1 MNNGQEM
8 KKLVTPK
15 YKFLKSHFL
24 GKMRQACYFDK
35 CL

>member
-24 GKMRQACYFDK
+24 GKNETGMLF
-35 CL
+35 